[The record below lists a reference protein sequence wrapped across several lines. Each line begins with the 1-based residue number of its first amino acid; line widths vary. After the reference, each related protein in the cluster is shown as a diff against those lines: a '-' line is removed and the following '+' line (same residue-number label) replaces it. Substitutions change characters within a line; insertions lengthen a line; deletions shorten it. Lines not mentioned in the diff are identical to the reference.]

1 MENIEIKL
9 LYQVLFITL
18 QLHHNASF
26 ITKVMFK
33 CNTNLLIIIVGVR
46 ERVKYKNFKNYSAI
60 TKWKKKKKNS
70 WPNTFFNYRKVDKI
84 VINYQIFQELRKTLG
99 ILICLK
105 VLHY

>member
-33 CNTNLLIIIVGVR
+33 SNTNLLIIIVGV
-46 ERVKYKNFKNYSAI
+46 KYKNFKNYSAV
-60 TKWKKKKKNS
+60 TKWKKKKKKQLAKH
-70 WPNTFFNYRKVDKI
+70 FFNYRKVDKI

>member
-33 CNTNLLIIIVGVR
+33 SNTNLLIIIVGV
-46 ERVKYKNFKNYSAI
+46 KYKNFKNYSAV
-60 TKWKKKKKNS
+60 TKWKKKKQLAKH
-70 WPNTFFNYRKVDKI
+70 FFNYRKVDKI